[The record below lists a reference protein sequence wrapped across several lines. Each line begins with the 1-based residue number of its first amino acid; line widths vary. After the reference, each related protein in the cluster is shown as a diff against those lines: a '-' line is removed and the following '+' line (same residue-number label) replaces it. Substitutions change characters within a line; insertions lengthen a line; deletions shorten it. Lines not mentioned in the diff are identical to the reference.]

1 MKPGATASPDTSISI
16 DPRSCTSFAT
26 RTILSFETATS
37 PMNGIPPL
45 PSYMVP
51 PRKTMSKSFLSKHYS
66 FEGEDDEDP
75 TPSED
80 EDGVELGFDGAEEGL
95 EDAGAVAELDGVEL
109 DEPALELVALELVAL
124 GLVEFELAGVELDV
138 GELEVGA

>member
-16 DPRSCTSFAT
+16 EPRSFTSLAT
-26 RTILSFETATS
+26 RAILSFETATS

-66 FEGEDDEDP
+66 FEGEDVEDPSSVDEDDG
-75 TPSED
+75 D
-80 EDGVELGFDGAEEGL
+80 ELEAPEGFDGGEEGFG
-95 EDAGAVAELDGVEL
+95 EAAAAGLD
-109 DEPALELVALELVAL
+109 
-124 GLVEFELAGVELDV
+124 
-138 GELEVGA
+138 